1 MLKKLLAALLA
12 ACAVLTFAA
21 CDKEDTKTPDTKP
34 DTAVTDPGKTDTSAD
49 ETEIDYTS
57 DLSTERYDGYN
68 YRMLVRKGK
77 INDQYLEEDSE
88 DLVESATYKRNK
100 EVEDRYGITIT
111 VSESNDSNY
120 ETDALNSI
128 LAGDDAYDLI
138 FAHSRAAFVYAIQGA
153 AMNYNDIKSI
163 QINPGGR
170 RTSPTAAISTAS
182 CMCLTAIF
190 PRPVSAQPCVCSSTS
205 AFSTKKALT
214 IRTKW

>member
-34 DTAVTDPGKTDTSAD
+34 DTAVTDPGKTETPAD
-49 ETEIDYTS
+49 ETEIDYMS

-88 DLVESATYKRNK
+88 DLVESATYRRNK
-100 EVEDRYGITIT
+100 EVEERYGITIT

-138 FAHSRAAFVYAIQGA
+138 VAHSRAAFV
-153 AMNYNDIKSI
+153 
-163 QINPGGR
+163 
-170 RTSPTAAISTAS
+170 
-182 CMCLTAIF
+182 
-190 PRPVSAQPCVCSSTS
+190 
-205 AFSTKKALT
+205 
-214 IRTKW
+214 